1 MDARSRFIATSIVG
15 AVVCCCSGPDQ
26 PADGGL
32 DAEPAGD
39 SGSDAL
45 SRDSGGDA
53 RGPDAVVIDAREG
66 LPDAPFDD
74 ALWERIPGLAAECNI
89 RVARDPAAV
98 LGEWRFGA
106 CGDAVAGCLAVRRSG
121 FSRDLPDQI
130 HIVDVSEGRFGVTL
144 SERIAGGRHTD
155 YLQFTREGAPEIF
168 LRNVYP
174 SGPRTN
180 CNFTDADVEAS
191 HSFLYFTDMRMSDS
205 DLNGAAFPILA
216 FRDGAWSL
224 HATLEYDV
232 LRNAPQNAA
241 SSDVLIANLVAPSN
255 RMLTVLNDG
264 TYFFTAPAP
273 PFEATRIH
281 STPSVVGENWVAT
294 GLMGSTANGLF
305 MSHRGE
311 PSIRIRDVDA
321 VGEVV
326 ANETDIVWLEGSR
339 LTEGI
344 RLDGTTL
351 WRAPWRPGPID
362 PDEARIVRP
371 IEDVARIYP
380 DVLNLSS
387 GSARLERALARR
399 HAEVLGLLHA
409 VQLGELHAELA
420 EVQRGDL
427 LVELL
432 RQHVDLADSYSPL
445 LGPER
450 DLREHLVG
458 EAAAHHE
465 AGVTRGA
472 AEVHQAAAREDD
484 EALAVGEDEVI
495 DLRLDVLF
503 LDEGLSRGSR
513 SGSRCRSGRCCRGW
527 PRPSCA
533 HVLA

>member
-1 MDARSRFIATSIVG
+1 MSGGSTSESAETEEATSTTASEPSMDARSRFIATSIVG

-380 DVLNLSS
+380 DVLNPGSAFLEMQLGGGYVAMHDQMVTGCHVIRLADGHMARFDPLEFTCTNVYHVNSSEVAVGVIEEGDLSFRSFQLWFVPLSS
-387 GSARLERALARR
+387 
-399 HAEVLGLLHA
+399 
-409 VQLGELHAELA
+409 
-420 EVQRGDL
+420 
-427 LVELL
+427 
-432 RQHVDLADSYSPL
+432 
-445 LGPER
+445 
-450 DLREHLVG
+450 
-458 EAAAHHE
+458 
-465 AGVTRGA
+465 
-472 AEVHQAAAREDD
+472 
-484 EALAVGEDEVI
+484 
-495 DLRLDVLF
+495 
-503 LDEGLSRGSR
+503 LSFE
-513 SGSRCRSGRCCRGW
+513 
-527 PRPSCA
+527 P
-533 HVLA
+533 